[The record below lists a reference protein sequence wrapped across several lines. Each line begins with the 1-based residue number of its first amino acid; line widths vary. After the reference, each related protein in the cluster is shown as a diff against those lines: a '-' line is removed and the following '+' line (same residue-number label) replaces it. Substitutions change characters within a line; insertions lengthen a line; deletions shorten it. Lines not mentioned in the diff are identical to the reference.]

1 MFLPTNKSIRWIYVL
16 AIVFIINIGSLL
28 ITRLVLGSA
37 INSKNAIG
45 FAVIAII
52 AGVAACLG
60 YFGKKAFSYL
70 FIFFNLIGILY
81 MYYIAIM
88 DKSNG
93 WADLTSIVGFMFMS
107 CIGILLGILT
117 EIILRARSGK
127 AK

>member
-1 MFLPTNKSIRWIYVL
+1 MFLTKKKSIRWIYVL

-28 ITRLVLGSA
+28 ITRIMLGSA

-45 FAVIAII
+45 FAVISII
-52 AGVAACLG
+52 AALAACLG

-70 FIFFNLIGILY
+70 FILFNLIGILY

-88 DKSNG
+88 DKNSG